1 VSNTRAKR
9 HQTGDEPVELACPRW
24 LSKGA
29 KRWFKHFAPLLA
41 QRGTVTRLDAA
52 GLAEL
57 AEIAADVENLRSAV
71 ATHGPVYECNTVTGG
86 RMVRARPEVSML
98 ADASRRLKAF
108 LDAYGLT
115 PASRESAGR
124 G

>member
-1 VSNTRAKR
+1 
-9 HQTGDEPVELACPRW
+9 

-29 KRWFKHFAPLLA
+29 RKFFKHFAPLLA
-41 QRGTVTRLDAA
+41 ERGSVTRLDAV

-57 AEIAADVENLRSAV
+57 AQIAAEVESLRAAV
-71 ATHGPVYECNTVTGG
+71 QTHGPVYECVTVTGG

-115 PASRESAGR
+115 PSSREGASRG
-124 G
+124 

>member
-1 VSNTRAKR
+1 VSNIRSR
-9 HQTGDEPVELACPRW
+9 QLGPGDEAVELACPRF

-29 KRWFKHFAPLLA
+29 KRFFRHFSPLLA
-41 QRGTVTRLDAA
+41 QRGSVTRLDAV
-52 GLAEL
+52 GLSEL
-57 AEIAADVENLRSAV
+57 AEIAAEIENLRAAV
-71 ATHGPVYECNTVTGG
+71 ALHGVVYDCLTVTGG
-86 RMVRARPEVSML
+86 RMIRARPEVSML

-115 PASRESAGR
+115 PASREGAKR